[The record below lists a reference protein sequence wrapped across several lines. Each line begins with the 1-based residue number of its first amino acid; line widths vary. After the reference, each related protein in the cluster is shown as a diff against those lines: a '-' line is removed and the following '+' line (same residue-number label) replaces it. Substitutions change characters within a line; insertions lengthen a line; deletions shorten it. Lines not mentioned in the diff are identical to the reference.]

1 MDKRTTRKHTK
12 TLIFFFTLSITTNIL
27 TLVMPLSFM
36 AIIDR
41 VITTTAYA
49 TLNSI
54 MIILIVVVLFEL
66 IIDLATAR
74 LLNWLNAH
82 ITYDYTC
89 SFLKNILYF
98 NILCFNKFGTADI
111 IARLNELDRVKTLK
125 LNWLTGFI
133 TDMIFM
139 FVYIIFMLTIN
150 ISMSALVLITV
161 PLHIIQYSVLRKKI
175 RSYNEQLFNSN
186 VSYNTNLIETLDG
199 ITVVKNFNSENLH
212 YNQIQSSLSGVLYN
226 GFKLANLNS
235 LSSTISSL
243 VSKLSDILVL
253 TFDAY
258 MIMQQKI
265 TLGELIA
272 FNMMKDKALTPLM
285 RLANIWDEI
294 IQYKVSQRRINQ
306 VINENSE
313 FQESDF
319 KENQDVFFK
328 SVLFDDITFSYAPD
342 KEILKELSLSINEP
356 GLYCILGESG
366 CGKTTLLKLITRVVP
381 LSKGDIRID
390 NRSINDISL
399 ATLRNNITFI
409 DQANTLFTGTIREN
423 ILKYSTRKDDHW
435 LKHCAQVAE
444 AEEFIKHLPDGY
456 ETKISSQ
463 VSNLSGG
470 QQQRL
475 CIARAIARNS
485 PILILDEAT
494 SALDELTENKVI
506 TNILEHQSDKII
518 ISITHRLTI
527 SKMSKRVYQI
537 EEGEL
542 ITAKV

>member
-1 MDKRTTRKHTK
+1 
-12 TLIFFFTLSITTNIL
+12 
-27 TLVMPLSFM
+27 
-36 AIIDR
+36 
-41 VITTTAYA
+41 
-49 TLNSI
+49 
-54 MIILIVVVLFEL
+54 
-66 IIDLATAR
+66 
-74 LLNWLNAH
+74 
-82 ITYDYTC
+82 
-89 SFLKNILYF
+89 
-98 NILCFNKFGTADI
+98 
-111 IARLNELDRVKTLK
+111 
-125 LNWLTGFI
+125 
-133 TDMIFM
+133 
-139 FVYIIFMLTIN
+139 
-150 ISMSALVLITV
+150 
-161 PLHIIQYSVLRKKI
+161 
-175 RSYNEQLFNSN
+175 
-186 VSYNTNLIETLDG
+186 
-199 ITVVKNFNSENLH
+199 
-212 YNQIQSSLSGVLYN
+212 
-226 GFKLANLNS
+226 
-235 LSSTISSL
+235 
-243 VSKLSDILVL
+243 
-253 TFDAY
+253 
-258 MIMQQKI
+258 
-265 TLGELIA
+265 
-272 FNMMKDKALTPLM
+272 
-285 RLANIWDEI
+285 IWDEI
-294 IQYKVSQRRINQ
+294 IQYKVSQRRIDQ

-319 KENQDVFFK
+319 KENKDVFFK

-537 EEGEL
+537 EEGKL